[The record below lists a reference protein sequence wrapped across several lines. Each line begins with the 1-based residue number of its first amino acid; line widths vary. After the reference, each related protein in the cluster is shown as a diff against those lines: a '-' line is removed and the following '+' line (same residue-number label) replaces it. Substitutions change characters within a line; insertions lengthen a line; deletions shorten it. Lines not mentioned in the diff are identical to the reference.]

1 MITSPPVTPLE
12 GGIYSDALCRGS
24 LDTIVSTS
32 QGQTFAFYGS
42 KYWRLTD
49 TSIAQGYP
57 RYKARESCSCEKVLI
72 IIYWEQCGHE
82 KRFRLTYRKYLE
94 K

>member
-1 MITSPPVTPLE
+1 MLTSPPVTPLE

-57 RYKARESCSCEKVLI
+57 RYKARESCSCEILVILGFNNYI
-72 IIYWEQCGHE
+72 LRTWNS
-82 KRFRLTYRKYLE
+82 
-94 K
+94 